1 MAADPRPITVG
12 TNLASGT
19 PVTIYTVPVGYYAK
33 WNLMYIFN
41 NTGST
46 KNISVYWRD
55 VSTSSSIYVY
65 NTGLAS
71 KDFVRQDGGAYVVME
86 EGDYIVMQDEAGSS
100 FSTICTF
107 ELIKKEGI

>member
-1 MAADPRPITVG
+1 MALAPRPITVG
-12 TNLASGT
+12 LNLTSGT
-19 PVTIYTVPVGYYAK
+19 AVTVYTVPTGYYAK

-41 NTGST
+41 NSGST
-46 KNISVYWRD
+46 KTISVYWRD
-55 VSTSSSIYVY
+55 SSANANIYVY
-65 NTGLAS
+65 NGGLAS

-86 EGDYIVMQDEAGSS
+86 EGDTVVMQDEAGSS